1 MNWKQGDCGDRKCRF
16 EHHLYYD
23 ENTGEVVGQVS
34 GPYEFSAWRVA
45 YKGEM
50 VAEFLASDQAMQ
62 RLVEIHN
69 RAAAPEADH
78 FAEKFR
84 AMAGKLA
91 PVLKE
96 LAPVWSA
103 ALTVL
108 PLGLESRPVRA
119 WPEPGL
125 YWAFYENTIHLARW
139 DGEDWNIYTSAS
151 VTAPRSAAVAVQRLE
166 PSEPPPMIAPPP
178 EAQPS

>member
-1 MNWKQGDCGDRKCRF
+1 MNWKQGDCGDRDCRA

-23 ENTGEVVGQVS
+23 ENTGELVGHVT
-34 GPYEFSAWRVA
+34 GPFEFDTWRVE

-50 VAEFLASDQAMQ
+50 VAEFLKSDQAMQ

-69 RAAAPEADH
+69 RAAAPAADQ

-84 AMAGKLA
+84 AMAGELV

-96 LAPVWSA
+96 LAP
-103 ALTVL
+103 ALTAR
-108 PLGLESRPVRA
+108 PLGPAAAPQLAAR

-125 YWAFYENTIHLARW
+125 YFALYENFIYLARW

-166 PSEPPPMIAPPP
+166 PSEPPPMIVG
-178 EAQPS
+178 QPL